1 MIVPVVK
8 KGEMMK
14 TRYLAAFLAIAAAAC
29 GCENAQQPDTQNNLP
44 TVTVGHVGHDHHI
57 ALYVAALEGEKLAET
72 RGVCLKM
79 VKDREVYD
87 LVDGGKPVARL
98 KLVKVGGGSK
108 MPAAMGRGE
117 IDIGLGGVAAV
128 AKFADGGQP
137 FRIIAPLQT
146 DGDMLVM
153 KSDSPIGDWKAF
165 VDSVK
170 TPGAR
175 SVKVGYKAPVAVA
188 KLIFERAMKAEGI
201 SYGYEGAAGEQ
212 VTLVNMRGGK
222 NAIPLLSQGNIDAF
236 VMNQPVVSIAV
247 HKKIGKVVAQL
258 RDLPP
263 EGKWI
268 DHPCCC
274 ICATV
279 ETLDKRPGIVKSFL
293 KLIHASTRL
302 IASDPKLAVDRA
314 SEWTKVAREIEL
326 DSVPSIRYIS
336 VPDRQWLAGM
346 ETWVEMMQ
354 DVKAFTGKYAKMKP
368 AEVVSDLC
376 DLSLCKTADAELI
389 GEEPK
394 K

>member
-1 MIVPVVK
+1 
-8 KGEMMK
+8 MK
-14 TRYLAAFLAIAAAAC
+14 TRYLAACLAIAVAAC
-29 GCENAQQPDTQNNLP
+29 GCGNSQEPDTRNTLP
-44 TVTVGHVGHDHHI
+44 TVTVGHVGHDHQI
-57 ALYVAALEGEKLAET
+57 ALYVAALEGEKLAEIC
-72 RGVCLKM
+72 GVCLKM
-79 VKDREVYD
+79 VKDREIYD
-87 LVDGGKPVARL
+87 LIDGGKPIARL
-98 KLVKVGGGSK
+98 KLVKVGGGTK
-108 MPAAMGRGE
+108 MPAAMSRGE
-117 IDIGLGGVAAV
+117 IDIGLGGVPAV

-137 FRIIAPLQT
+137 FKIIAPLQT
-146 DGDMLVM
+146 DGDMLVV

-165 VDSVK
+165 VASVK
-170 TPGAR
+170 SPDAR
-175 SVKVGYKAPVAVA
+175 NVKVGYKAPVAVA
-188 KLIFERAMKAEGI
+188 KLVFERAMQAEGI

-222 NAIPLLSQGNIDAF
+222 NAIPLLGQGNIDAF

-247 HKKIGKVVAQL
+247 HKKIGKVVAEL

-263 EGKWI
+263 KGKWI

-274 ICATV
+274 ICATG
-279 ETLDKRPGIVKSFL
+279 ETLGKRRAIVKSFL

-302 IASDPKLAVDRA
+302 IASDSKLAVDRA

-336 VPDRQWLAGM
+336 VPDKQWLAGM

-354 DVKAFTGKYAKMKP
+354 DTKAFSGKYAEMKP

-376 DLSLCKTADAELI
+376 DLSLCKTAHEELA
-389 GEEPK
+389 GAEPK